1 MPSAV
6 DINGKVTQI
15 PGVYGTINADA
26 LNQAP
31 IQRGDLAIVGRF
43 DFLEAAT
50 PLSLRSPE
58 DLRRLY
64 DGDANALA
72 QAQIAFAPSND
83 SRIPGGASRL
93 WLVGSATTTQAAV
106 TIDDDNA
113 DPSAVLKSR
122 VWGPAGNRTSVIIT
136 TDTDTERVTV
146 QTRRGSLTERFAA
159 IGSGVVLAF
168 RYTGTYLST
177 APLTVGPDEILW
189 TYTKAQAFPASG
201 GSQSIVQTP
210 TEVRSDSKILA
221 AKLANGASGV
231 STAPVTLTIVGLDE
245 NGVAATDTWTAATG
259 STDFGS
265 GAGAYHD
272 GSVLFSRIDSVT
284 YATTDAAYNGTITWK
299 GTAFQVDTT
308 EYATLDAVASLLN
321 TANPAKF
328 FAYVKSPQIGQIP
341 ASPSADNDTGSGG
354 LDAATFADTKAA
366 EAKTRANLWAFLEA
380 VNRSQLISAERATG
394 ATLPPAL
401 YGSAAATAQTS
412 MLVGGTTTAPDGD
425 AWTAA
430 FDALLSKSVQLV
442 VCGSTSLDVILKGLA
457 HVQEAAQD
465 SKWRQLFA
473 GAPTGTS
480 LETITTD
487 YIAATNNA
495 AVALCGQEVQIF
507 DTSGRKVW
515 RDPSWAALFCA
526 AMTAG
531 GPSVGTPITN
541 KAPAFLDFRAVWSE
555 DNTEDM
561 IAASVLGFRRNQLG
575 APIVARGVTT
585 YQLTTN
591 DALQEVSAVDS
602 TFASVRG
609 LTAGLEAQI
618 GDAIVLGKRKLV
630 EDMAKAILQTQVD
643 NGIIAAFRGVTAQL
657 VGGTIAITYELAPK
671 TPLNFITFTA
681 NLYRL
686 TN

>member
-31 IQRGDLAIVGRF
+31 IQRGDVAIVGRF

-58 DLRRLY
+58 DLRRFY
-64 DGDANALA
+64 GGDQNALA

-83 SRIPGGASRL
+83 ARIPGGASRL

-106 TIDDDNA
+106 TIEDDNT
-113 DPSAVLKSR
+113 DPSAVLSAR
-122 VWGPAGNRTSVIIT
+122 VWGPAGNRTSVVIT

-146 QTRRGSLTERFAA
+146 QIGRDGLTERFPA
-159 IGSGVVLAF
+159 IGSGVVLGF

-177 APLTVGPDEILW
+177 VPLEVGPDEILW
-189 TYTKAQAFPASG
+189 TYTKAQTFPASG
-201 GSQSIVQTP
+201 GAQSIVQNP

-221 AKLANGASGV
+221 AKLVNGASGV
-231 STAPVTLTIVGLDE
+231 STADVTLTVVGLDE
-245 NGVAATDTWTAATG
+245 DGNAATDTWTAVAG

-272 GSVLFSRIDSVT
+272 GDVLFSRIDAVT

-299 GTAFQVDTT
+299 GTAFQIDTT
-308 EYATLDAVASLLN
+308 EFSTLDTVASLLN

-328 FAYVKSPQIGQIP
+328 FAYVKSPQLGQIP

-354 LDAATFADTKAA
+354 LDAATFANTKAA
-366 EAKTRANLWAFLEA
+366 QADTRANLWAFLEA
-380 VNRSQLISAERATG
+380 VNRSAFVAATRATG

-401 YGSAAATAQTS
+401 YGAAAATSQTS

-430 FDALLSKSVQLV
+430 FAALLPLTVQLV
-442 VCGSTSLDVILKGLA
+442 VCGSTSLDVILKGVS
-457 HVQEAAQD
+457 HVQEAAQA

-473 GAPTGTS
+473 GAPTDTS
-480 LETITTD
+480 LDTITTD
-487 YIAATNNA
+487 YIAAINNA

-531 GPSVGTPITN
+531 GPTTGTPITN
-541 KAPAFLDFRAVWSE
+541 KAPAILDFRADWS
-555 DNTEDM
+555 DTQVEDM
-561 IAASVLGFRRNQLG
+561 IAASVLGFRRNELG

-585 YQLTTN
+585 YQTTTN
-591 DALQEVSAVDS
+591 EALQEVSAVDS
-602 TFASVRG
+602 TFASLRD
-609 LTAGLEAQI
+609 LTAGLSAQI

-630 EDMAKAILQTQVD
+630 EGLAQALLQQQVD
-643 NGIIAAFRGVTAQL
+643 NGLIAAFRNVSAQL
-657 VGGTIAITYELAPK
+657 GGGYIAITYELAPK
-671 TPLNFITFTA
+671 LPLNFITLTA

-686 TN
+686 AN